1 MYLDTEKRLTKLE
14 ALVKFRNEIFSINTS
29 SVVPPAFTSF
39 IKKHDRI
46 ISIRENV
53 LAIKTN
59 FTSPLFMKVAA
70 PRQDSER
77 SCICV
82 LGVCHF
88 SIGLWNFF
96 DNVIRCF
103 CLQLSV
109 EYFAVSNVVF
119 CCFVFVCFVL
129 LRLVQLKLTIYNI
142 LICLVKAINILA
154 SRDIWID
161 WFSNLFDYECLV
173 ALYYKRWVMRNKF
186 SIYSFIS
193 YEKPIKKMKC
203 IMVKI
208 KRTKG
213 QTRKIQ
219 HRKLKIEQLEHH

>member
-53 LAIKTN
+53 LATKTN

-142 LICLVKAINILA
+142 LICLVKLLIYLLLGTFELIGFPTSLTMNVWWHYITRGESCAINLA
-154 SRDIWID
+154 STVLSLMKNQLKKW
-161 WFSNLFDYECLV
+161 N
-173 ALYYKRWVMRNKF
+173 ALWSK
-186 SIYSFIS
+186 
-193 YEKPIKKMKC
+193 
-203 IMVKI
+203 
-208 KRTKG
+208 
-213 QTRKIQ
+213 
-219 HRKLKIEQLEHH
+219 